1 MRLREPFSGYKLS
14 SGHFMFHMAYL
25 CGSYFATHYVLDYET
40 VSNTKDDSY
49 NIMTQLN
56 IAHALVPIFN
66 FLSII
71 CDKYELNVIEKSFDI
86 IGIFQY

>member
-25 CGSYFATHYVLDYET
+25 FGSYFATHYVLDYET
-40 VSNTKDDSY
+40 VSNAKDDSFD
-49 NIMTQLN
+49 ILTQLN
-56 IAHALVPIFN
+56 IAHALVPLFN
-66 FLSII
+66 LLSII
-71 CDKYELNVIEKSFDI
+71 SDSYDLNIVEKSFDI